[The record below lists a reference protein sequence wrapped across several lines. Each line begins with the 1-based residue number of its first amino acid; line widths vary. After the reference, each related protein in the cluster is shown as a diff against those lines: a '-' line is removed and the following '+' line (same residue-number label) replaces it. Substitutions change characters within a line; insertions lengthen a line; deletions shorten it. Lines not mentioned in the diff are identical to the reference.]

1 MNRSKHKRQ
10 WLMPLFL
17 LAIILCG
24 FSSNDHNYLFNS
36 SWTLN
41 CIRIDN
47 DTSFFRTDSIFTF
60 KHNFKLN
67 EKHLKSYEDSV
78 RVADMAS
85 KKFHTSRSMNITFIS
100 DSTFVMT
107 KMRSGG
113 RIFPNELDSG
123 NYEIRNDTVHFSLIT
138 RRNYQLV
145 YRLNRSADIL
155 FVDEK
160 NPLGQQV
167 YCEYTKD

>member
-1 MNRSKHKRQ
+1 MKSSKHKHH
-10 WLMPLFL
+10 WFIPMFLF
-17 LAIILCG
+17 ASVLCG
-24 FSSNDHNYLFNS
+24 FSSNENNYLCNS
-36 SWTLN
+36 SWALN

-47 DTSFFRTDSIFTF
+47 DTAFFKTDSTFTF

-67 EKHLKSYEDSV
+67 EQHLEGSNDSMN
-78 RVADMAS
+78 VADMAS
-85 KKFHTSRSMNITFIS
+85 KKFHSLRSMNITFNS

-113 RIFPNELDSG
+113 RIFPKEKDSG
-123 NYEIRNDTVHFSLIT
+123 NYEIRNDTVHFSIIT

-145 YRLNRSADIL
+145 YKLNRSADTL

-167 YCEYTKD
+167 YSEYIKE